1 MKVKIIEGSNNYT
14 TQKSPYTETLEEK
27 VNDFLRENYGI
38 KVRHILQSSASDGE
52 ADSFE
57 TNTVISIWYDL

>member
-1 MKVKIIEGSNNYT
+1 MKVKIIEGSNNHA
-14 TQKSPYTETLEEK
+14 TQKSPHAETLEEK

-38 KVRHILQSSASDGE
+38 KVRHILQSSAADGE
-52 ADSFE
+52 SGSFE